1 MFLETFISG
10 VNEIVFAVG
19 YTVIITSLAF
29 LAGSV
34 ANTLI
39 KRKKNQVSA

>member
-19 YTVIITSLAF
+19 YTVIITSLVF
-29 LAGSV
+29 LGGSV
-34 ANTLI
+34 ANAII
-39 KRKKNQVSA
+39 KRKKNTVSA

>member
-1 MFLETFISG
+1 MFLESFING

-19 YTVIITSLAF
+19 YTVIITSLVF
-29 LAGSV
+29 LGGSV

-39 KRKKNQVSA
+39 KRKQNKVSE